1 MAVYTKYGS
10 RLTNES
16 AHIDGSCYF
25 ADKIIK
31 IRAVPENR
39 KKEQVFWVRD
49 LLADNGRPEIEA
61 FVRSLKH
68 LRST

>member
-1 MAVYTKYGS
+1 MAVYTKHGD
-10 RLTNES
+10 RLRHEA

-25 ADKIIK
+25 ADKVIK

-39 KKEQVFWVRD
+39 KKERVYWLKD

-61 FVRSLKH
+61 FVNSLKQ
-68 LRST
+68 LN